1 MACMEAQSAPL
12 STDRVDSPA
21 MAPPRPHVLGI
32 DDGPFEKGQRD
43 PVPLVA
49 VMMEGADLVESV
61 AVDHFPVDGDGV
73 TDHLASWVLGLRAFP
88 ALQAVLLGGVTIAGL
103 AVVDVHA
110 LRARLGLPVLVV
122 TRRDPARSRVAEA
135 LEAAGCSDRLAI
147 VDRTPAAVPFQDGL
161 FVAAAGA
168 SEDEARRIV
177 RSTLRKASFPE
188 PLRIA
193 HLVARA
199 LVDGESK
206 GRA

>member
-1 MACMEAQSAPL
+1 MG
-12 STDRVDSPA
+12 
-21 MAPPRPHVLGI
+21 PPRPHVLGI

-61 AVDHFPVDGDGV
+61 AIDCFPVDGDGV
-73 TDHLASWVLGLRAFP
+73 TEHLARWIQGLRAFP
-88 ALQAVLLGGVTIAGL
+88 ALQAVLLGGITIAGL

-110 LRARLGLPVLVV
+110 LRARLGLPVLVI
-122 TRRDPARSRVAEA
+122 TRRDPARSRVGEA
-135 LEAAGCSDRLAI
+135 LKAAGCADRLEI
-147 VDRTPAAVPFQDGL
+147 VDRTPPAVAFDEGL
-161 FVAAAGA
+161 FVAVSGTTPNEAA
-168 SEDEARRIV
+168 RILK
-177 RSTLRKASFPE
+177 STLRKASFPE

-199 LVDGESK
+199 IVDGESK